1 MQMVLSKVELAAHDL
16 HMFLRAVLQEDV
28 VGRNV
33 SRCPEAR
40 VSTVVDV
47 LRVFICVVPFV

>member
-1 MQMVLSKVELAAHDL
+1 MQMVLSKVELAAHEF
-16 HMFLRAVLQEDV
+16 HVSLRAVLQEAV

-47 LRVFICVVPFV
+47 LHVFICVVPFV